1 MPRGKTTPALEE
13 GPQEQRRAAVDLC
26 EGIAGEKRTG
36 AAGDIVNLTRR
47 ARAIVCCC
55 FVRGG
60 GEGGSDEGIDERD
73 DGTFQ
78 KNQCGGGRRRRE
90 SGRGVSAEEKRG
102 EQFGA
107 VCACRCRSIYEL
119 GPRGVSVRS
128 VVLACVVCVG
138 RERVT
143 DCAGAGG
150 W

>member
-1 MPRGKTTPALEE
+1 MKRHKQPMPRGKTTPALEE

-36 AAGDIVNLTRR
+36 GSGGYCQSDPPSTRNCVLLLR
-47 ARAIVCCC
+47 ER
-55 FVRGG
+55 RGRR
-60 GEGGSDEGIDERD
+60 GSDEVIDERD

-90 SGRGVSAEEKRG
+90 SGRGVSAEENRG

-138 RERVT
+138 RAS
-143 DCAGAGG
+143 D
-150 W
+150 